1 MRKSL
6 YSSKQY
12 NIKMAQIEGKYGLD
26 KKTVVSKVICRHP
39 IAVSAWLLLIAGC
52 TVAAA
57 AAACAG
63 GREETCRGRRVGGGC
78 KRLREWR
85 ERHQS
90 LSQGGQSG
98 RQSGSRQVLP
108 NIPYS
113 FSCHPTQEFIE
124 QRTEYHAMTIKLA
137 RVG

>member
-1 MRKSL
+1 M
-6 YSSKQY
+6 QY

-26 KKTVVSKVICRHP
+26 KKTVVSKVIRRHP

-57 AAACAG
+57 AAAACAG
-63 GREETCRGRRVGGGC
+63 GREETCRGRRVGGGS
-78 KRLREWR
+78 KRLCEWR

-90 LSQGGQSG
+90 LSQGGQAVVKYYRIFRTHSH
-98 RQSGSRQVLP
+98 V
-108 NIPYS
+108 
-113 FSCHPTQEFIE
+113 CHPTQEFIE